1 MKVKIHTLFKYLMDT
16 TSENPES
23 ILGYSLSKSPKLKDF
38 MGQLDPEMSLDW
50 NLQSFWGLPALREN
64 VLAQAGIST
73 TLTPDNVLITAG
85 AAEANYLV
93 LRQLLAE
100 GDEIVLEK
108 PGWPQAEVMAIAMG
122 LERRYVERQEADN
135 WSLPL
140 AQLETAITAK
150 TKLVFIT
157 NPNNPTGALAS
168 DEEMQK
174 LADICARNGT
184 WLLVDEVYAGL
195 EWSRPRST
203 PIAAF
208 YERGITTG
216 SVSKALGLQGL
227 RTGWLIT
234 QSEELRFDAMILRE
248 NSSEIMNVMG
258 EAIAEI
264 ALRPENLGP
273 ALAGARMDGEKNLKM
288 LDQFL
293 SQQRQLSWIEPQAGL
308 IGMARVADHIDVS
321 ALAKRLLQ
329 APYKTFLIPG
339 EAYGLPQHMR
349 LGVGG
354 GEEANLKLGLTRLA
368 ACLKEFD

>member
-1 MKVKIHTLFKYLMDT
+1 MKVKIHSLFKYLMDT
-16 TSENPES
+16 TSEEPES

-38 MGQLDPEMSLDW
+38 MDQLDPEMSLDW
-50 NLQSFWGLPALREN
+50 NLQSFWGLPALRQN
-64 VLAQAGIST
+64 VLTQAGISS
-73 TLTPDNVLITAG
+73 TLSPDNVLITAG

-100 GDEIVLEK
+100 GGEIVLEK
-108 PGWPQAEVMAIAMG
+108 PGWPQAEVMAKAMG

-135 WSLPL
+135 WVLPL
-140 AQLETAITAK
+140 DQLEAAITAK

-168 DEEMQK
+168 DREMQK
-174 LADICARNGT
+174 LVDICAKNGT

-195 EWSRPRST
+195 EWNRARPT
-203 PIAAF
+203 PVAAL

-273 ALAGARMDGEKNLKM
+273 ALAEARADGEKNLKM

-293 SQQRQLSWIEPQAGL
+293 SDQPHLSWIAPQAG
-308 IGMARVADHIDVS
+308 
-321 ALAKRLLQ
+321 
-329 APYKTFLIPG
+329 
-339 EAYGLPQHMR
+339 
-349 LGVGG
+349 
-354 GEEANLKLGLTRLA
+354 
-368 ACLKEFD
+368 